1 MCLHLTRLEQIYR
14 AACLWANIQ
23 EYRQGGGLLA
33 EKVSIELEKVLTDH
47 LLNLAKKGVFGPAL
61 TESDVSTVIKFL
73 LNDVAMKGQ
82 RKIQREQRA
91 KEKAE
96 LSEKFRKSSEILE
109 RISSAES
116 EKIRKNLEKQMHKLG
131 FNKPGKKARGELYI
145 LTSVDVSRHRTT

>member
-1 MCLHLTRLEQIYR
+1 M
-14 AACLWANIQ
+14 
-23 EYRQGGGLLA
+23 A

-61 TESDVSTVIKFL
+61 TESDVCSVIKFL

-82 RKIQREQRA
+82 RKTQREQRA

-96 LSEKFRKSSEILE
+96 LGEKFRKSSEILE
-109 RISSAES
+109 SISSPES

-131 FNKPGKKARGELYI
+131 FTSQGKRPTGELYI